1 MTGKKKLSHYQKRR
15 KTTKYGTKLVG
26 WERIYR
32 RKKTFVLQT
41 KKIRIMKEILP

>member
-1 MTGKKKLSHYQKRR
+1 MREKNFPHYQKRR

-32 RKKTFVLQT
+32 RKKTFVLRT
-41 KKIRIMKEILP
+41 KKIRIVKEILP